1 MMVYRF
7 RRQFNTHARR
17 VRGKFKNND
26 QEVWTMFTNRI
37 KKRVTCVMMAGIFL
51 FTVLGCATDQYEQ
64 NTGAAVGGA
73 TGAAVGGV
81 IGGIVGEKHGDATT
95 GAVIGGLL
103 GALAGAAIGHYAY
116 DRVRTED
123 AAQKQYGYNYDQTQ
137 TALVRIENASVTP
150 NIVKAGGTINL
161 MATYTVLA
169 EQGVMMN
176 VMETRE
182 IRYNGELTGRPQVTL
197 QKQGGTYTSQ
207 IPVTLA
213 TDAKPGKYTVLTTIQ
228 VGQNSDARE
237 TSFTIR

>member
-1 MMVYRF
+1 
-7 RRQFNTHARR
+7 
-17 VRGKFKNND
+17 
-26 QEVWTMFTNRI
+26 MFMDKI
-37 KKRVTCVMMAGIFL
+37 KSRLVCLVTSGIFL

-103 GALAGAAIGHYAY
+103 GALAGAAIGHYTY
-116 DRVRTED
+116 DRVRNEE
-123 AAQKQYGYNYDQTQ
+123 AAQKQYGYNYDQSQ

-150 NIVKAGGTINL
+150 NIVKPGGTINL
-161 MATYTVLA
+161 MATYTVLT
-169 EQGVMMN
+169 EQGAMMN

-207 IPVTLA
+207 IPVTLPTNA
-213 TDAKPGKYTVLTTIQ
+213 NSGKYTVLTIIQ

-237 TSFTIR
+237 TSFTVK

>member
-1 MMVYRF
+1 
-7 RRQFNTHARR
+7 
-17 VRGKFKNND
+17 
-26 QEVWTMFTNRI
+26 MFMDKI
-37 KKRVTCVMMAGIFL
+37 KSRLVCLVTSGIFL

-103 GALAGAAIGHYAY
+103 GALAGAAIGHYTY
-116 DRVRTED
+116 DRVRNEE
-123 AAQKQYGYNYDQTQ
+123 AAQKQYGYNYDQSQ

-150 NIVKAGGTINL
+150 NIVKPGGTINL
-161 MATYTVLA
+161 MATYTVLT
-169 EQGVMMN
+169 EQGAMIN

-182 IRYNGELTGRPQVTL
+182 IRYNGDLTGRPQVTL

-207 IPVTLA
+207 IPVTLPTNA
-213 TDAKPGKYTVLTTIQ
+213 NPGKYTVLTIIQ

-237 TSFTIR
+237 TSFTVK

>member
-1 MMVYRF
+1 MD
-7 RRQFNTHARR
+7 
-17 VRGKFKNND
+17 K
-26 QEVWTMFTNRI
+26 I
-37 KKRVTCVMMAGIFL
+37 KSRLVCLVTSGIFL

-103 GALAGAAIGHYAY
+103 GALAGAAIGHYTY
-116 DRVRTED
+116 DRVRNEE
-123 AAQKQYGYNYDQTQ
+123 AAQKQYGYNYDQSQ

-150 NIVKAGGTINL
+150 NIVKPGGTINL
-161 MATYTVLA
+161 MATYTVLT
-169 EQGVMMN
+169 EQGAMIN

-182 IRYNGELTGRPQVTL
+182 IRYNGDLTGRPQVTL

-207 IPVTLA
+207 IPVTLPTNA
-213 TDAKPGKYTVLTTIQ
+213 NPGKYTVLTIIQ

-237 TSFTIR
+237 TSFTVK

>member
-1 MMVYRF
+1 MLGG
-7 RRQFNTHARR
+7 AW
-17 VRGKFKNND
+17 KIKNND
-26 QEVWTMFTNRI
+26 LEVWTMFMDKI
-37 KKRVTCVMMAGIFL
+37 KSRLVCLVTSGIFL

-103 GALAGAAIGHYAY
+103 GALAGAAIGHYTY
-116 DRVRTED
+116 DRVRNEE
-123 AAQKQYGYNYDQTQ
+123 AAQKQYGYNYDQSQ

-150 NIVKAGGTINL
+150 NIVKPGGTINL
-161 MATYTVLA
+161 MATYTVLT
-169 EQGVMMN
+169 EQGAMIN

-182 IRYNGELTGRPQVTL
+182 IRYNGDLTGRPQVTL

-207 IPVTLA
+207 IPVTLPTNA
-213 TDAKPGKYTVLTTIQ
+213 NPGKYTVLTIIQ

-237 TSFTIR
+237 TSFTVK

>member
-1 MMVYRF
+1 
-7 RRQFNTHARR
+7 
-17 VRGKFKNND
+17 
-26 QEVWTMFTNRI
+26 MFTNRI
-37 KKRVTCVMMAGIFL
+37 KKRVACVIMAGIFL
-51 FTVLGCATDQYEQ
+51 FTVIGCATDQYEQ
-64 NTGAAVGGA
+64 NKGAAVGGA

-81 IGGIVGEKHGDATT
+81 IGGIVGEKHGSATT

-123 AAQKQYGYNYDQTQ
+123 AAQKQYGYDYDQTQ
-137 TALVRIENASVTP
+137 TSLVRLESTSVTP
-150 NIVKAGGTINL
+150 SIVNAGGTINL

-169 EQGVMMN
+169 QQGVTMN

-213 TDAKPGKYTVLTTIQ
+213 TNAKPGKYTVLTTIQ

-237 TSFTIR
+237 ASFTIK

>member
-1 MMVYRF
+1 MSTRKPKKIITFMV
-7 RRQFNTHARR
+7 
-17 VRGKFKNND
+17 
-26 QEVWTMFTNRI
+26 I
-37 KKRVTCVMMAGIFL
+37 GIFL
-51 FTVLGCATDQYEQ
+51 LPLFGCATSDQYEQ
-64 NTGAAVGGA
+64 HKGATVGGA

-161 MATYTVLA
+161 MATYTVLT
-169 EQGVMMN
+169 EQGAMMN

-213 TDAKPGKYTVLTTIQ
+213 TNAKPGKYTVLTIIQ

-237 TSFTIR
+237 TSFTIK